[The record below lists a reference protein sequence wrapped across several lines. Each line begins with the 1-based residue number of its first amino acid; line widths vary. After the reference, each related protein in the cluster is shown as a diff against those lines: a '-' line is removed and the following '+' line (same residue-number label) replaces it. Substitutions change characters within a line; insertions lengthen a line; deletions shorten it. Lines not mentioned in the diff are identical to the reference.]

1 MQRDPRYDV
10 LFEPV
15 RIGPKTAPNRFY
27 QVPHCNGMG
36 HVHPSAMARMREIK
50 AQGGWGVVST
60 EECEIHPSSEFSP
73 DVEARLWDDRD
84 VPALARM
91 AEAVQRHGSLAAIEL
106 AYNGHTAANRTSRL
120 VPFAPVDMPARGTD
134 PWQARGMSKADIR
147 ELRGWHRAAAQRA
160 RTAGF
165 DIVYVY
171 AGHQLGLPMHFLSRR
186 FNDRSDEYGGSL
198 ANRARLLR
206 ELIEDTK
213 DAVGDRCAVA
223 VRLAVDELLGPNG
236 MTHDGEAPELISMLA
251 ELPDLWDVNLSAWGN
266 DSVTSRFGAE
276 GAQEPYISF
285 VKSLT
290 TKPVVGVGR
299 FTSPDAMVSQVRRGV
314 LDLVGAARP
323 SIADP
328 FLPNKIRDGRLH
340 DLRECIGCNICVS
353 GDMTRSPIRC
363 TQNPTMGE
371 EWRRGWHPESV
382 PAATRAARVLVV
394 GAGPAGLEC
403 ARILGERGF
412 EVALAERDAQAG
424 GRVLREARLP
434 GLSAWA
440 RVVQYRL
447 GQIAPMANVTQFL
460 GHELTAEEILGLG
473 YEQVILAT
481 GSRWRGDGVG
491 RLQRAPIAGV
501 GGVAVLTPDDLMA
514 GARPRG
520 RALIYDEDHYYMAS
534 VLAELLVG
542 AGHAVTF
549 VTPATD
555 VAAWT
560 HNTLEQE
567 RIQRRLLE
575 LGVRV
580 VTTRQVVA
588 LAPGDATLACTYTG
602 RQQAEPFDTFVP
614 VTSRRP
620 TDDLYR
626 ELNGDP
632 ERLRAAG
639 IERVGAIGDCWAPA
653 TIAAAVYAGHKA
665 AREIDGAL
673 QLTDVLRELPALGP
687 WEPLPR

>member
-1 MQRDPRYDV
+1 
-10 LFEPV
+10 
-15 RIGPKTAPNRFY
+15 
-27 QVPHCNGMG
+27 
-36 HVHPSAMARMREIK
+36 
-50 AQGGWGVVST
+50 
-60 EECEIHPSSEFSP
+60 
-73 DVEARLWDDRD
+73 
-84 VPALARM
+84 
-91 AEAVQRHGSLAAIEL
+91 
-106 AYNGHTAANRTSRL
+106 
-120 VPFAPVDMPARGTD
+120 
-134 PWQARGMSKADIR
+134 
-147 ELRGWHRAAAQRA
+147 
-160 RTAGF
+160 
-165 DIVYVY
+165 
-171 AGHQLGLPMHFLSRR
+171 
-186 FNDRSDEYGGSL
+186 
-198 ANRARLLR
+198 
-206 ELIEDTK
+206 
-213 DAVGDRCAVA
+213 
-223 VRLAVDELLGPNG
+223 VRLAIDELLGPLG
-236 MTHDGEAPELISMLA
+236 MTHDGEAPELIAMLA

-314 LDLVGAARP
+314 LDLIGAARP

-328 FLPNKIRDGRLH
+328 FLPAKIREGRLH

-371 EWRRGWHPESV
+371 EWRRGWHPERV
-382 PAATRAARVLVV
+382 PPAARAMRVLVV

-403 ARILGERGF
+403 ARILGERGC

-460 GHELTAEEILGLG
+460 GHELSAQEILELG

-501 GGVAVLTPDDLMA
+501 GDVAVLTPDDLMA
-514 GARPRG
+514 GARPQG
-520 RALIYDEDHYYMAS
+520 RALIYDDDHYYMAS
-534 VLAELLVG
+534 VLAELLVSE
-542 AGHAVTF
+542 GHAVTF

-588 LAPGDATLACTYTG
+588 LAPGAATLACIYTG
-602 RQQAEPFDTFVP
+602 QPEVESFDTFVP

-620 TDDLYR
+620 SDALHR
-626 ELNGDP
+626 ELNAEP

-639 IERVGAIGDCWAPA
+639 ILRVSAIGDCWAPA
-653 TIAAAVYAGHKA
+653 TIAAAVYAGHKT
-665 AREIDGAL
+665 AREIDGPL
-673 QLTDVLRELPALGP
+673 ELTDVLRELPALGP
-687 WEPLPR
+687 WEPLSR